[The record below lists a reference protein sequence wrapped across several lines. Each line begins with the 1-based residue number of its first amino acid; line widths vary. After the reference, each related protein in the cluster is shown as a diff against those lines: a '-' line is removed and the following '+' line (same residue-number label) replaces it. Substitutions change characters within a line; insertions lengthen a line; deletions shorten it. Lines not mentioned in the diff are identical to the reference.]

1 MAINLLKTTQP
12 LSCYRLVR
20 FVNDNLPYVLP
31 ERRIC
36 RTTIWMPR
44 RLRDL
49 ARRLSSSSGAQTAVS
64 GQLSELCALGFFS
77 CSHGKFATRPFA
89 GRGAPAEIT
98 GRENAGFPQQ
108 KRRTTR
114 SVDHELGFRFP
125 EEALDYKFRIVRFFM
140 SSNLGKVQYH
150 MPIEFGKVYSIELA
164 AHEREEYDARQK
176 SEGAISVL
184 ARFIAQ

>member
-1 MAINLLKTTQP
+1 MAIKLPKTTQP
-12 LSCYRLVR
+12 LPCCSLAR

-36 RTTIWMPR
+36 RTTIQIPQ
-44 RLRDL
+44 RLRIL
-49 ARRLSSSSGAQTAVS
+49 ARRISASFEAQTTVR
-64 GQLSELCALGFFS
+64 GQLDELCASGFLS
-77 CSHGKFATRPFA
+77 CSRGKFATRPFA
-89 GRGAPAEIT
+89 GRGAPASLT

-125 EEALDYKFRIVRFFM
+125 EDVLDYKFRKVRLLM
-140 SSNLGKVQYH
+140 SSNFGKVQYR
-150 MPIEFGKVYSIELA
+150 MPIKIGKVYSIELV
-164 AHEREEYDARQK
+164 AHEREKYDARQK
-176 SEGAISVL
+176 SEGTVSVL